1 MGSLI
6 QPGSSS
12 FSPATPI
19 SVHCRSFNLL
29 LPLSARQQA
38 MLNVAT
44 ERPNPSV
51 HFSATLYLP
60 FSPPFSLSIV
70 YIPLFLPFPLL
81 LFSPNPLLLSYF
93 SHSPPPLLFSPNPLL
108 LSYFLLLPSSLSHSI
123 NLPSCTPVKYATQ
136 SNLPI
141 YGHVRGSSL
150 VQGSLHILV
159 TAAT

>member
-81 LFSPNPLLLSYF
+81 LFSPNPPSSLI
-93 SHSPPPLLFSPNPLL
+93 SPTPLL
-108 LSYFLLLPSSLSHSI
+108 LSYFLPIPSSSLIFSYSPPLSPTPSI
-123 NLPSCTPVKYATQ
+123 
-136 SNLPI
+136 
-141 YGHVRGSSL
+141 
-150 VQGSLHILV
+150 SLHVPL
-159 TAAT
+159 